1 VRLLVGADHA
11 LVGKLLAPDPDHER
25 IADLEEGRA
34 TIAADATAT
43 LRRIERDLHDGT
55 QARLVSLGLML
66 SRLEPKVADPQARD
80 IVNVARRTVTD
91 GLDELREIIRGM
103 HPPALDDGLATVLAT
118 LASRSPIPTHLSA
131 DLDTHGR
138 PMRRR
143 RRCTS
148 PRPSC

>member
-1 VRLLVGADHA
+1 
-11 LVGKLLAPDPDHER
+11 
-25 IADLEEGRA
+25 
-34 TIAADATAT
+34 
-43 LRRIERDLHDGT
+43 
-55 QARLVSLGLML
+55 ML